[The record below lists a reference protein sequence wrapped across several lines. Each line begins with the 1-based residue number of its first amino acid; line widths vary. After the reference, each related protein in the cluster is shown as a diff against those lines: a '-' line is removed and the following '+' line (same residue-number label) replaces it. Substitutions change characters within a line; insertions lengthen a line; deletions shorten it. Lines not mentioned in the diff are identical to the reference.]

1 MFCVKK
7 WEKVGNY
14 HKSDLHLNHQ
24 QQREWFTHLL
34 ASMIV
39 K

>member
-14 HKSDLHLNHQ
+14 HKSDIHLNHQ
-24 QQREWFTHLL
+24 QQRDGSRTHWR
-34 ASMIV
+34 V
-39 K
+39 